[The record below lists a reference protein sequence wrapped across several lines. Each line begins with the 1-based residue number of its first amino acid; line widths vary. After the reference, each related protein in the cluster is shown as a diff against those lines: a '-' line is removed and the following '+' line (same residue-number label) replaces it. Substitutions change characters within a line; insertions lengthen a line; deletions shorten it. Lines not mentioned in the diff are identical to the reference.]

1 MSVIIY
7 LAIFM
12 IIVGAFF
19 LFIFLFAVKNGQ
31 FDDLESPAHKILLDD
46 SVVDE
51 AEKKKDES
59 KEKYK
64 ENWITYF
71 ILNLSSIFNFIDF
84 YNLTKK

>member
-64 ENWITYF
+64 EN
-71 ILNLSSIFNFIDF
+71 
-84 YNLTKK
+84 

>member
-46 SVVDE
+46 SVAEE
-51 AEKKKDES
+51 AEEKKDEA
-59 KEKYK
+59 KEKHK
-64 ENWITYF
+64 DI
-71 ILNLSSIFNFIDF
+71 
-84 YNLTKK
+84 